1 MKESEKI
8 SNHIKDNTNSQ
19 HYIMYLINEI
29 KNIIYAFLNAKDHNR
44 SIVTT
49 QQWHMLSSFSNN
61 IINYFQDYSRNKFN
75 DFDSFFNYFENHY
88 YEIHS
93 NKDETNLV
101 SCLNFYIEF
110 YHNILDNNPDEIS
123 LIHDSLAFLNFNKNL
138 ERSVKILKD
147 YSIIFENK
155 QFRIGETSFFLKN
168 ISFTPL
174 NELIYKYYG
183 SIEVSEKRDN
193 LQSLCIKTLHIL
205 KRDSVYSESLKDYFS
220 NNQINTFREQCNLW
234 RHSSADSKKSL
245 KKKQASIKEM
255 NKIISLYLFIFSIL
269 RENDLLKEF
278 EKSFDLLDEK
288 NLDEN

>member
-29 KNIIYAFLNAKDHNR
+29 KNIIYFFLNAKDNTR
-44 SIVTT
+44 SISIM
-49 QQWHMLSSFSNN
+49 QHWHMFTSFSNN

-123 LIHDSLAFLNFNKNL
+123 VFHDTLEFPKFNKNF
-138 ERSVKILKD
+138 ERSVEILKD

-155 QFRIGETSFFLKN
+155 QFRIGETLFFLKN

-220 NNQINTFREQCNLW
+220 NNQINTFREQCNSW
-234 RHSSADSKKSL
+234 RHSPADSKKSL

-278 EKSFDLLDEK
+278 EKSFYLLDDK
-288 NLDEN
+288 DLDEN